1 MELYTHGLLHVVFS
15 VSIEHSGLIHGVAH
29 SSTSFFSTANNIPF
43 CGHTALCTP
52 TYQSMNTWVV
62 SAFGCC
68 EHAAVYICVRAD
80 IDFRVNKS
88 LDQNQMNNL
97 QYCCPALCF
106 FLSYIWIFSE
116 HSMEFYMD
124 CLDYCWDLRNSY
136 MFKKKKSRGAD
147 YYFLGTS
154 PLLSPGFCHKMCL
167 SGERILEGGAKTKCV
182 VKSTEGY
189 CAWFDPGWVPFSP
202 LVLKLL
208 LRNKNGHHGKAS
220 QHGCLKWK
228 EKVILFCQKTSLILL
243 IMKTAFFNEIRWWL
257 LSIIWMT

>member
-1 MELYTHGLLHVVFS
+1 MLSGHHHCQVPEYSVSSSLQRKPIPIKQSFLILPSAQPLAATDLFSFSADLPLLDNLNKWNCMTHGLLHVVFS

-68 EHAAVYICVRAD
+68 EHAAMYICVWAD

-106 FLSYIWIFSE
+106 FLSYIWIF
-116 HSMEFYMD
+116 
-124 CLDYCWDLRNSY
+124 
-136 MFKKKKSRGAD
+136 
-147 YYFLGTS
+147 
-154 PLLSPGFCHKMCL
+154 
-167 SGERILEGGAKTKCV
+167 
-182 VKSTEGY
+182 
-189 CAWFDPGWVPFSP
+189 
-202 LVLKLL
+202 
-208 LRNKNGHHGKAS
+208 
-220 QHGCLKWK
+220 
-228 EKVILFCQKTSLILL
+228 
-243 IMKTAFFNEIRWWL
+243 
-257 LSIIWMT
+257 